1 MGVYYFFI
9 YAIKHYYYHHLLI
22 MSNGLKMVI
31 LLAMVVLAKSDG
43 YCGKENCYEVLGV
56 ERDADENTI
65 KKAFRELA
73 KIYHPDKNRQEDT
86 TELFQ

>member
-1 MGVYYFFI
+1 
-9 YAIKHYYYHHLLI
+9 
-22 MSNGLKMVI
+22 MSTYLRI
-31 LLAMVVLAKSDG
+31 VVLVAVVMLAKSDG

-56 ERDADENTI
+56 ARDADENTI

-73 KIYHPDKNRQEDT
+73 KRYHPDKNRQEDT

>member
-9 YAIKHYYYHHLLI
+9 YAIKHYYYHHLLV
-22 MSNGLKMVI
+22 MSNCIKIVV
-31 LLAMVVLAKSDG
+31 LLAMAMLVKSDG

-56 ERDADENTI
+56 ARDADENTI

-73 KIYHPDKNRQEDT
+73 KRYHPDKNRQEDT